1 MINVWTK
8 YGEARLYGNEETDL
22 IMKTWHNLNKVST
35 PYKKGDL
42 LKEVK
47 FIWNFIWQDKKKET
61 F

>member
-8 YGEARLYGNEETDL
+8 YGQARLYGNEETDL
-22 IMKTWHNLNKVST
+22 IMKTWHNFNKVST
-35 PYKKGDL
+35 PYKKDDL

-47 FIWNFIWQDKKKET
+47 FIWNFIWQDKKKVT